1 MELKS
6 PDSLQPPSF
15 HPDCLS
21 DPGDIRRSI
30 AGLRLMRRIA
40 ETVPSAPKGFAGR
53 VCDRTAAPL
62 APLDQRCLPKNGAS
76 FDTASRICSGVS

>member
-1 MELKS
+1 MQLKS
-6 PDSLQPPSF
+6 PDSLQPPAF

-30 AGLRLMRRIA
+30 AGSRLMRRIA
-40 ETVPSAPKGFAGR
+40 QTASSASEGLAGR
-53 VCDRTAAPL
+53 VRDRADAPL
-62 APLDQRCLPKNGAS
+62 AAQRQRCLPKNGAS